1 MSGWSNIGGG
11 SRKKGAVRGM
21 ESTIFKFI
29 IRYSKMQ
36 QLWLLVVI
44 VLSYPFLYLSLDM
57 PKLIVNRAIGDV
69 TQPPPDFYEIP
80 LFGSPVITLE
90 MEQIEFLLLL
100 SSIYLA
106 LVFVNGTLKYYIN
119 VYKGRMGER
128 LLRRLRYQLYE
139 RVLRFPLPHFRKI
152 SQGELIPMIT
162 AEVEPLGGFIGAAF
176 ADPMFQGGQLLII
189 LSFIMIQ
196 DPILGIA
203 AIALYPFQIYAIPK
217 LQRAVNR
224 LGKERVQ
231 NVRRLSD
238 HIGESV
244 SGVAEIHTNDAA
256 TRELSRF
263 ADRLGVIYWIRYD
276 IYRRKFFIKF
286 LNNFIDKLTPFFF
299 FSIGGWLVIEGHLSF
314 GALVAVLAAYKDLA
328 SPWKELLTWYQ
339 QKEDVR
345 IKYEQV
351 TEQFDPPG
359 MLEYA
364 RLLDDPPEE
373 EIDGAIEVQNV
384 SLVDDD
390 GHRPL
395 DGATVRA
402 PAGTHLALLGI
413 GSSGRDEL
421 TMALAGLLEPMGGSI
436 SLGGHDMYKLPR
448 AVTGRHIGYAGQNV
462 FIQAGTV
469 WDALTYGLKYRPLA
483 PAPYDDEGRKNR
495 ADEEAEAAV
504 AGNTALDFKADWIDY
519 AAAGV
524 ANADELQQQAIAI
537 LHAVDL
543 SNDIYRFGLRGAVDP
558 AENPDVAGKVLEAR
572 FAMRERL
579 DDPSLEGTVEP
590 FDATHYNTNAT
601 VAENLL
607 FGVPLGKALNDDG
620 IAEHPYV
627 RRVLE
632 SVGLTGDFL
641 KIGEQVAET
650 MVELF
655 ADLPPGHEFF
665 DQFSFISAEE
675 LPEYQAILGRAARG
689 LDVLSETDRQRLT
702 ALTFKLVPAR
712 HRLSLLDDPI
722 RERLI
727 EARRTFAAD
736 LPAELKDEIA
746 FFAAAA
752 YTPGATI
759 QDNILFG
766 KLVYGQANAANRVG
780 AMIAEILDE
789 MGLRDTIMLVGLGA
803 ETGSGGSRLSPAQRQ
818 KIAIARA
825 MLKRPGILLV
835 HDATVALDAASQ
847 ARILENVLSAR
858 KDATVIWTASSPA
871 IAEKF
876 ERVAVMEEGR
886 VVETGSY
893 DELSRKPG
901 GKLAQML
908 QEQ

>member
-1 MSGWSNIGGG
+1 
-11 SRKKGAVRGM
+11 M

-36 QLWLLVVI
+36 QLWLLGVI
-44 VLSYPFLYLSLDM
+44 ALSYPFLYLSLDM

-69 TQPPPDFYEIP
+69 TQAPPDFYEIP
-80 LFGSPVITLE
+80 LFGTPVVRLE
-90 MEQIEFLLLL
+90 VEQIDFLLLL
-100 SSIYLA
+100 SGIYLA
-106 LVFVNGTLKYYIN
+106 LVFINGILKYYIN

-139 RVLRFPLPHFRKI
+139 RILRFPIPQFRKV

-196 DPILGIA
+196 DPILGLA
-203 AIALYPFQIYAIPK
+203 AIALYPFQIYAIPR

-244 SGVAEIHTNDAA
+244 SGIAEIHTNDAA

-263 ADRLGVIYWIRYD
+263 ASRLGTIYWIRYD
-276 IYRRKFFIKF
+276 IFRRKFFIKF

-299 FSIGGWLVIEGHLSF
+299 FSVGGWLVIEGHLSF

-328 SPWKELLTWYQ
+328 SPWKELLAWYQ

-351 TEQFDPPG
+351 IEQFDPPG
-359 MLEYA
+359 MLEDS
-364 RLLDDPPEE
+364 RLLGDPPEE
-373 EIDGAIEVQNV
+373 EIGDEIEVQNL

-390 GHRPL
+390 GYRPL
-395 DGATVRA
+395 DGATLHV
-402 PAGTHLALLGI
+402 PAGMHMALLGV
-413 GSSGRDEL
+413 GDSGKDEL
-421 TMALAGLLEPMGGSI
+421 MQALAGLLEPMGGSI
-436 SLGGHDMYKLPR
+436 NLGGHDMNKLPR
-448 AVTGRHIGYAGQNV
+448 AVTGRRIGYAGQNA

-469 WDALTYGLKYRPLA
+469 LEALTYGLKHRPVA
-483 PAPYDDEGRKNR
+483 PASYDDEGRKSR
-495 ADEEAEAAV
+495 AAEELEAAA
-504 AGNTALDFKADWIDY
+504 AGNTELDFNADWNDY
-519 AAAGV
+519 PAAGAAGEEELNQRAV
-524 ANADELQQQAIAI
+524 AA

-543 SNDIYRFGLRGAVDP
+543 GDDIYRFGLRGAVDP
-558 AENPDVAGKVLEAR
+558 EENPDVAEKVLEAR

-579 DDPSLEGTVEP
+579 EDPSLAGTVEP
-590 FDATHYNTNAT
+590 FDAAHYNTNAT

-607 FGVPLGKALNDDG
+607 FGVPLGNVLKDDG
-620 IAEHPYV
+620 IAEHPYM
-627 RRVLE
+627 RQVLE
-632 SVGLTGDFL
+632 NVGLTGDFL
-641 KIGEQVAET
+641 RIGEKVAET

-675 LPEYQAILGRAARG
+675 IPEFQAILSRAARG
-689 LDVLSETDRQRLT
+689 RDSLTETDRLKLTSLTFRLT
-702 ALTFKLVPAR
+702 PAR
-712 HRLSLLDDPI
+712 HRLGLIDDQLQ
-722 RERLI
+722 ERLI
-727 EARRTFAAD
+727 EARRVFATD
-736 LPAELKDEIA
+736 LPDELKDEIA
-746 FFAAAA
+746 LFDETA
-752 YTPGATI
+752 YTHGATI

-766 KLVYGQANAANRVG
+766 KLVYGQANAASRVG
-780 AMIAEILDE
+780 ALIAEILDE
-789 MGLRDTIMLVGLGA
+789 MGLRDTIMLVGLEA
-803 ETGSGGSRLSPAQRQ
+803 ETGSGGSRLSSAQRQ
-818 KIAIARA
+818 KIGVARA
-825 MLKRPGILLV
+825 LLKQPGILLI

-847 ARILENVLSAR
+847 MHILENVLNAR
-858 KDATVIWTASSPA
+858 KGATVIWAASNPA

-876 ERVAVMEEGR
+876 EQIAVMEGGR

-893 DELSRKPG
+893 RELSGKPG
-901 GKLAQML
+901 SKLARIL
-908 QEQ
+908 QEQQG